1 MEETNTTANVALGAG
16 IGVIVLQFLSFCLG
30 LIPFVGLILFMVI
43 FVLDIVAIGAGF
55 KGRKDAATMGGAGKT
70 QATVGMAI
78 GILHILLGLG
88 LVATMFLMGGLAMVL
103 SLVSG

>member
-1 MEETNTTANVALGAG
+1 MEEKNQTANVALGAG

-30 LIPFVGLILFMVI
+30 LIPFVGILLFMVI

-55 KGRKDAATMGGAGKT
+55 KGRKEAEALGGAGKT
-70 QATVGMAI
+70 QAIIGMAI
-78 GILHILLGLG
+78 GILHILIGLG
-88 LVATMFLMGGLAMVL
+88 LVAVMFLMGGIAMVL